1 MGHHMRW
8 LLLFVSAFVLV
19 LPACNKKDSGA
30 PPNAALGSSA
40 GSAGGIKW
48 SVPKGWSALPER
60 PMRIATYTVAA
71 AEGDAEGAECA
82 VSFFGAGQGGNVD
95 ANIDRWVGQFENPG
109 LPSKSSR
116 EVNGV
121 RVTSV
126 QISGSYLS
134 PGGPMMQSTGKKD
147 NYRLHGAIIEAPE
160 GLVFFK
166 MTGPAKT
173 VEAAAGAFDAMIG
186 SITK

>member
-1 MGHHMRW
+1 MRNVAAVLSV
-8 LLLFVSAFVLV
+8 LLPGLMISLSA
-19 LPACNKKDSGA
+19 CSKKDAGGST
-30 PPNAALGSSA
+30 NAALSSVA
-40 GSAGGIKW
+40 GTAGGVKW
-48 SVPKGWSALPER
+48 SVPKGWTVQAER
-60 PMRIATYTVAA
+60 PMRIATYAVAA

-82 VSFFGAGQGGNVD
+82 VSFFGTGQGGNVD

-109 LPSKSSR
+109 LPSKASR
-116 EVNGV
+116 EVGGIK
-121 RVTSV
+121 VTSV
-126 QISGSYLS
+126 RVSGNYLA

-147 NYRLHGAIIEAPE
+147 NYRLNGAIVEAPD

-173 VEAAAGAFDAMIG
+173 VEAASAAFDAMVG